1 MIKLVHVRGMLTP
14 TGNFQPTTLSKLSKA
29 LEGASLAEFTGF
41 REISDKGKIEFDRSY
56 SYTSLTPNLPELVL
70 RLQRLLRT
78 KDIKDLKLYGT
89 LMVIMETND
98 DFPKLYRVTVENG
111 SVTCKEGSVTWQNK
125 AA

>member
-1 MIKLVHVRGMLTP
+1 MIKLIHVRGNISP
-14 TGNFQPTTLSKLSKA
+14 TGNFQPNMLSKLSKA
-29 LEGASLAEFTGF
+29 LEEAKLAEFTGF
-41 REISDKGKIEFDRSY
+41 REISAKGGIEFDRSY

-70 RLQRLLRT
+70 RLQKFLRA
-78 KDIKDLKLYGT
+78 KEIKDLKLYGT

-111 SVTCKEGSVTWQNK
+111 AVTCKEGSVTWQNK